1 MKLTINYFGMIAEAI
16 GSSKAEF
23 EFHGKRVSDLKQE
36 LENTFPELEGMSY
49 QIAVNQK
56 LVSTEIVIAEQ
67 DEIAVLPPFAGG

>member
-1 MKLTINYFGMIAEAI
+1 MKLTINYFGMIAEAV

-23 EFHGKRVSDLKQE
+23 ELHGKNVSDLKNE
-36 LENTFPELEGMSY
+36 LGTTFPELLVMSY

-56 LVSTEIVIAEQ
+56 LASAEIELSEQ

>member
-36 LENTFPELEGMSY
+36 LENAFPKLDGMSY

-56 LVSTEIVIAEQ
+56 LVSTETVIKEQ

>member
-1 MKLTINYFGMIAEAI
+1 MKLTINYFGMIAEAV

-23 EFHGKRVSDLKQE
+23 EFHGKRVSDLKCE
-36 LENTFPELEGMSY
+36 LENIFPDLLGMSY

-56 LVSTEIVIAEQ
+56 LASAEIELSEQ

>member
-23 EFHGKRVSDLKQE
+23 EFRGKRVSDLKQE
-36 LENTFPELEGMSY
+36 LEYAFPKLDGMSY
-49 QIAVNQK
+49 QIAVNHK
-56 LVSTEIVIAEQ
+56 LASAEIELSEQ